1 MKPEVAFVLEPYLP
15 LIPRHLHRTVFDCL
29 QYANIEWE
37 GLHSPFYHVNDVM
50 PHCLTTGRQR
60 GRRMH
65 LSTCSF

>member
-1 MKPEVAFVLEPYLP
+1 MKPEVAFVLDNPSVLFAT
-15 LIPRHLHRTVFDCL
+15 HRPVFNCL

-60 GRRMH
+60 GEECICP
-65 LSTCSF
+65 T